1 MSKKVSVEIN
11 LEALQEVLG
20 EWPGVDEVATQLGTT
35 PKHVLNMLAD
45 GRLKGIHTRLGWLV
59 HPACVDR
66 ILARQEE
73 RASEDTK
80 SPKGEL
86 EALEAQ
92 VREMIGDM
100 ASEDPLE
107 RAKMLERR
115 LRESRDE
122 RHEYERGYLKGG

>member
-11 LEALQEVLG
+11 LDALQDVLG
-20 EWPGVDEVATQLGTT
+20 EWSGVDEVATQLGTT
-35 PKHVLNMLAD
+35 PQHVHNMLAD
-45 GRLKGIHTRLGWLV
+45 GRLKGINTRLGWLV

-66 ILARQEE
+66 LLARQEE
-73 RASEDTK
+73 RASEVAK
-80 SPKGEL
+80 SHI

-100 ASEDPLE
+100 TSEDPLE

>member
-1 MSKKVSVEIN
+1 VGQHHRK
-11 LEALQEVLG
+11 LL
-20 EWPGVDEVATQLGTT
+20 
-35 PKHVLNMLAD
+35 
-45 GRLKGIHTRLGWLV
+45 
-59 HPACVDR
+59 
-66 ILARQEE
+66 
-73 RASEDTK
+73 
-80 SPKGEL
+80 L

-100 ASEDPLE
+100 TSEDPLE